1 MTVRE
6 KLEAAVERAI
16 DALNSYDGDP
26 EAEAEPPEPSGEW
39 EAWEQPAGLG

>member
-16 DALNSYDGDP
+16 DALDAFDRDP

-39 EAWEQPAGLG
+39 EAWEQPGAL